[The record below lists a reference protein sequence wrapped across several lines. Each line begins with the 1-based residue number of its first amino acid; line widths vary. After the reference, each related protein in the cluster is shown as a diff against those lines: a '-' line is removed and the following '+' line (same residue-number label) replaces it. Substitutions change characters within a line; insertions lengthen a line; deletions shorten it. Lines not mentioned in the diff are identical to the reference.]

1 MVSNSPRRSRRQ
13 VIGAALAASAL
24 LASLAACGSD
34 AGADEGAKSGGLPA
48 AINIVSINPTTGN
61 VAFVGES
68 ANKGYRL
75 AVKEIN
81 ESGLLGSS
89 KINLTFKDTK
99 GEVQNAASEMTSA
112 IASKDISAVFGS
124 VLSNEALAMSP
135 LAEKQKMPVVYTQ
148 AGSHGVITGDYT
160 WRATP
165 MMSAYYP
172 LVSKFIKDN
181 NFKSVGLIY
190 TTALPTL
197 QEIGEKTY
205 PELGKTLGFDI
216 TKSIGVPATI
226 QDFKAPIQQVLGTK
240 PDVVAALVVG
250 AQAPTVMTQLRQA
263 GYDGPVIGNS
273 GSSGGSLKPA
283 GADGAG
289 MLWPTDFHYDQK
301 AETSKKFVESYRAEF
316 NGENPLNYAAEAYDA
331 AWFLARSIAA
341 AGSVDRTAI
350 KDGMVKES
358 AKTFDGALGAGLK
371 WEKNDIVVPGVVV
384 EHTTDGEKLLY
395 EGAAAS

>member
-1 MVSNSPRRSRRQ
+1 MLSNSPRSRRKALG
-13 VIGAALAASAL
+13 VALAAGAL
-24 LASLAACGSD
+24 VALAACG
-34 AGADEGAKSGGLPA
+34 GESGGAGGDGLPDE
-48 AINIVSINPTTGN
+48 INIVSINPTTGN

-68 ANKGYRL
+68 ANKGYKL

-81 ESGLLGSS
+81 ESDLLDGS

-99 GEVQNAASEMTSA
+99 GEVQTAASAMTSTVA
-112 IASKDISAVFGS
+112 DKDVSAVFGS

-135 LAEKQKMPVVYTQ
+135 LAEKQGMPVVYTQ

-165 MMSAYYP
+165 MMSEYYP
-172 LVSKFIKDN
+172 LVSKFIKEND
-181 NFKSVGLIY
+181 FKSVGLIY

-205 PELGKTLGFDI
+205 PALADELGFEI
-216 TKSIGVPATI
+216 TKSVATAATT
-226 QDFKAPIQQVLGTK
+226 QDFKAPIQQVLRTN

-273 GSSGGSLKPA
+273 GSSGGSLDPA
-283 GADGAG
+283 GEDGAG
-289 MLWPTDFHYDQK
+289 MLWPTDFHFDQS
-301 AETSKKFVESYRAEF
+301 AESSKKFVEAYRAEYD
-316 NGENPLNYAAEAYDA
+316 EDPLNYAAEAYDA

-341 AGSVDRTAI
+341 ADSGDREAI
-350 KDGMVKES
+350 KDAMVDEGKKS
-358 AKTFDGALGAGLK
+358 FDGALGADLSWK
-371 WEKNDIVVPGVVV
+371 DNDIVVPGVVV
-384 EHTTDGEKLLY
+384 EHTTEGEKLLY
-395 EGAAAS
+395 EGADVK